1 MESSVSAAAPRLP
14 ALNRVQLLVCLE
26 AHPETGLSEQGEF
39 ARRDPFGVRLP

>member
-1 MESSVSAAAPRLP
+1 MSGSFDAGFWREA
-14 ALNRVQLLVCLE
+14 RVATTHGLE